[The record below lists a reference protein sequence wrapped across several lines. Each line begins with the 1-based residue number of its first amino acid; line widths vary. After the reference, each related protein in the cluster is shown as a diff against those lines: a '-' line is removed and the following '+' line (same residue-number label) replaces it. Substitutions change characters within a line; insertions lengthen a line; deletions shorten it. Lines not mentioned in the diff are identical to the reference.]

1 MIRRFVLVTLFAIAA
16 TPALAQFPPPGIY
29 QCSASDGTLVGTLNL
44 FVAGDYAWTGVNGVD
59 GEGQVSSA
67 GTDVEALSGPLAD
80 IHLKGAFRT
89 DDMGETQFMFESD
102 LGRFGCEIPK
112 A

>member
-1 MIRRFVLVTLFAIAA
+1 MRLAVAITTLLIA

-29 QCSASDGTLVGTLNL
+29 QCSAGDGTLVGTLNL
-44 FVAGDYAWTGVNGVD
+44 FVAGDYAWTGGNGVD

-67 GTDVEALSGPLAD
+67 GSDVTAISGPLAD
-80 IHLKGAFRT
+80 MHLKGAFRT
-89 DDMGETQFMFESD
+89 DEMGETRFLFTSD
-102 LGRFGCEIPK
+102 LGRFGCEMPK